1 MYGFGEMI
9 SKLKANPKTIVFTEG
24 EDPRILEASSR
35 LLAGNFL
42 KPILLGNPEVINKV
56 AEEEG
61 YNIRGAHII
70 DPTNYD
76 DFESMVDEF
85 VELRKSKGMTPE
97 QAREIL
103 SQANYFG
110 TMLVKMKKADCLLG
124 GATYS
129 TADTVRP
136 ALQIIKTKPGNTVV
150 SSCFILVRPSAV
162 GDNEV
167 IAMGDCAINIDP
179 TEDELVE
186 ICGETVECAK
196 AFGVDP
202 KVAFLS
208 FSTKGSAKSPSVTKM
223 QNATKKAQEKYP
235 NLPIDG
241 ELQFD
246 AAVSPKVARVKTP
259 DSQVAGHANTFI
271 FPNIDAGNLGY
282 KIAQRMG
289 NFEAYGPILLG
300 LNAQINDLS
309 RGCNAIE
316 VYSMAIITASLA

>member
-9 SKLKANPKTIVFTEG
+9 SKLKASPKTIVFTEG

-42 KPILLGNPEVINKV
+42 KPILLGNPDVINKV
-56 AEEEG
+56 AEDEG
-61 YNIRGAHII
+61 YNIRGAIII
-70 DPTNYD
+70 DPTNYE
-76 DFESMVDEF
+76 DFDAMVDEF

-97 QAREIL
+97 KARETL
-103 SQANYFG
+103 SHSNYFG

-150 SSCFILVRPSAV
+150 SSCFILVRPSAT

-235 NLPIDG
+235 ELPIDG

-259 DSQVAGHANTFI
+259 DSPVAGHANTFI